1 MDGRYKRLKTW
12 EIVFY
17 VVVVPFLCFLN
28 VTFGLTVSCMNLGR
42 DVEIFGFIFIG
53 VSVAIVEVEV
63 TSWLE
68 IGCRYECEKGECLK

>member
-17 VVVVPFLCFLN
+17 VVVVPFLCCLN

-42 DVEIFGFIFIG
+42 DVEIFGL
-53 VSVAIVEVEV
+53 IVEVEV
-63 TSWLE
+63 T
-68 IGCRYECEKGECLK
+68 